1 MGMGVVL
8 LGYRGSGKT
17 TVGRKLADRLWCE
30 FVDTDEEIVK
40 RTRKSIKE
48 IFEQDGEAAFRDLES
63 SVLVDVLK
71 RESDVIS
78 CGGGI
83 VLREANRV
91 ALKNSPHSRVYL
103 RCEPDVLH
111 QRIHS
116 DPATAQNRPA
126 LTQLGGGIE
135 EIRALLEAREP
146 LYREVMTTELEVTN
160 LDIDEVVIRVTKLV

>member
-48 IFEQDGEAAFRDLES
+48 IFEQDGEAAFRDVES
-63 SVLVDVLK
+63 SVLADVLR

-83 VLREANRV
+83 VLREANRA
-91 ALKNSPHSRVYL
+91 ALMNSPHSRVYL